1 MPLHKYPFVRFRY
14 PDGQVDRRGRTCLP
28 ILVTN
33 PRTGAS
39 AVAWSLVDT
48 GADACLFPAKL
59 AKDLGHDLKGSGVRV
74 SVTSG
79 IEQTEVVIYKHTF
92 RLELLSIDLKRVVWR
107 SKAMKIDCAESN
119 PPALLGVDNFLARFR
134 VTIDYPKEVIRL
146 QW

>member
-1 MPLHKYPFVRFRY
+1 MPLQKYPFVRFGY
-14 PDGQVDRRGRTCLP
+14 PDGQVDERARISLP

-33 PRTGAS
+33 FHTGDW
-39 AVAWSLVDT
+39 AVAWGLVDT

-59 AKDLGHDLKGSGVRV
+59 ARDLGHDLKASGVKV

-107 SKAMKIDCAESN
+107 SKAMEIDCAESN
-119 PPALLGVDNFLARFR
+119 PPALLGVDNFLCRFK
-134 VTIDYPKEVIRL
+134 VIIDYPKEVIRL